1 MSILHGCWL
10 ESDRALFVWSET
22 WRSRGTHTTDLSVN
36 SLVPYHPTALSAA
49 ELWNFL
55 RSPATALQAVVK
67 PWGDLRGPI
76 EALETILSYETSSI
90 PQDLRSQDSERSE
103 PDDRPTDAVAV
114 TDSPE
119 DSPNDSL
126 EDSPEDSPEVAA
138 VPVYRDLDRE
148 AELDRLDDVL
158 VSIKGIT
165 PAIKVLWLP
174 TPVTEGESGQTVA
187 PQASFGAEDAPPQD
201 RDLELQPW
209 QVQGLILSPEMALT
223 VLAAL
228 PLGGIREAIA
238 YVGAD
243 LRFWSHVARWTLDVI
258 ARGKV
263 VPELQTGSDGVLLAI
278 WRPLLDSA
286 RDSDRRVEL
295 GRAMPLAARATE
307 LSAAS
312 EQPPARNVLISFLD
326 ATIDA
331 RMRQLIADCTPPSA
345 NTIVKAWAI
354 ALMSP
359 EDRRVAIDLNA
370 ATPLQQT
377 LSTWTEPVRAVLDG
391 RADFR
396 TAIAISPPTP
406 KQDFWRLSYGLQAI
420 DDPDFFVDA
429 GIVWK
434 NPVDQL
440 TLNGRTIDR
449 PQETFLSGLGRAA
462 ALYPLIE
469 ASLDAARPIG
479 HKLNPIE
486 AYEFLKSYRWRLS
499 ENGLGVILPESLAKA
514 ETWSSRLGL
523 SVRALPPQGK
533 RLGLNGL
540 LNFEWE
546 LTIAGQAISQAEFT
560 RLISQG
566 SPLVEVNG
574 TWVELR
580 MADVRAA
587 NGFFAQRRDRTL
599 SLEDALRMSSGETQT
614 IDKLPVVNF
623 EASGALHD
631 LLETLTG
638 KRTIEPI
645 TTTTDFCGTLRPYQ
659 ARGVGWMRFLERWGL
674 GACLADDMGLGK
686 TIQTIAFLLSL
697 KAEGNLDTPVLLVC
711 PTSVLGNWEREIRKF
726 AANFTAIIHHGEKRA
741 KGKAFTE
748 AIAQVDLVLTSY
760 ALVQRDLKL
769 LEGVAWRAVILDE
782 AQNIKNAGAKQSQAV
797 RQLAADF
804 RLALTGTPVENR
816 LSELWSIL
824 DFLNPGYLGTQAFFK
839 KRFALPIEKYGDTDS
854 LTTLRSLVQPFILRR
869 LKTDKTIIHDLP
881 EKQEMTVFCPLT
893 DRQAQLYQATVE
905 TSLAAI
911 ESSHGIERH
920 GHVLALLTKLKQVCN
935 HPELLG
941 LKGRKQK
948 LLIDDQFAQP
958 SGKLQ
963 RLEAMLEEVIAEG
976 DRALIFTQFAEWGKV
991 LQPYL
996 EHRFQREVF
1005 FLYGA
1010 TKRAQREA
1018 MLDRFQHDPQGPPI
1032 CILSLK
1038 AGGTGLN
1045 LTRANHV
1052 FHFDRWWNPAVEN
1065 QATDRVFRIGQT
1077 RNVQVHKFVC
1087 TGTLEERIHDL
1098 IESKQALADQAVGA
1112 GESWLTELDTD
1123 GLRNLLLLDRTAA
1136 IASVD

>member
-119 DSPNDSL
+119 DSL

-165 PAIKVLWLP
+165 PAVKVLWLP
-174 TPVTEGESGQTVA
+174 TPVTEGESGQTAA

-228 PLGGIREAIA
+228 PLGGIRETIT

-697 KAEGNLDTPVLLVC
+697 KAEGNLDAPVLLVC

-893 DRQAQLYQATVE
+893 DRQAQIYQTTVT

-920 GHVLALLTKLKQVCN
+920 GHVLALLTKLKQICN

-1098 IESKQALADQAVGA
+1098 IESKQALAEQAVGA